1 MQGPNPDGHA
11 NHTDDLSWRELGL
24 MQAHT
29 QYVSQGL
36 SGGANYHKQYSIL
49 CNSSKFMLR
58 NMQNV
63 SSVAQKKESTA
74 APGTDRLLLSY
85 TALLA
90 RVARNSIHVVIF
102 FGILLSIAIHKNYQW
117 DY

>member
-1 MQGPNPDGHA
+1 M
-11 NHTDDLSWRELGL
+11 
-24 MQAHT
+24 
-29 QYVSQGL
+29 
-36 SGGANYHKQYSIL
+36 
-49 CNSSKFMLR
+49 
-58 NMQNV
+58 

-74 APGTDRLLLSY
+74 APGTDRLLLPY

-90 RVARNSIHVVIF
+90 RVAQNSIHVVIIF